1 MGRIGFFVALEGVD
15 GGGKTG
21 AVTCLAAALGE
32 GGHDIV
38 VTREPGGT
46 EEGLALRRLLLANDA
61 CAWEPMAELL
71 LMNAARVQHVA
82 KVIRPALEDGKVVLC
97 DRFVASSI
105 AYQGAGRGIAV
116 ADILDLHRISLGD
129 IWPDLTVI
137 LDIDPG
143 RGIERS
149 KSRLRTGQINEGRF
163 EDLDLAFH
171 HRVRRSFLDQAA
183 GQPDR
188 HAVIDADR
196 PQHLVQDDV
205 LRTVLGAID
214 AKRRAGGAG
223 MGPGMGL

>member
-1 MGRIGFFVALEGVD
+1 MRKTGFFVALEGVD

-21 AVTCLAAALGE
+21 AITSLAAALGQ
-32 GGHDIV
+32 GGRDIV

-46 EEGLALRRLLLANDA
+46 EEGLALRRILLANDA

-116 ADILDLHRISLGD
+116 ADILELHRISVGD
-129 IWPDLTVI
+129 LWPDLTVI

-143 RGIERS
+143 RGLERS
-149 KSRLRTGQINEGRF
+149 RRRLQAGQINEGRF

-171 HRVRRSFLDQAA
+171 HRVRAAFLDQAA
-183 GQPDR
+183 GNPAR

-196 PQHLVQDDV
+196 PQQMVQDDV
-205 LRTVLGAID
+205 LLRVQAAIE
-214 AKRRAGGAG
+214 ASSLSA
-223 MGPGMGL
+223 